1 MNNVYCL
8 HLLYIWYTYAVNI
21 LILVIRIHIYTIGAG
36 TQQFESGVYTADI
49 TNPNAPAGNT
59 YTYIIMKWD
68 PTNGLNSFTY
78 PVPDVQL
85 KLNGATGATCHP
97 QGQMVSSLDNDGYTY
112 VIVRSKDSLSASII
126 GYDFNF
132 RVPPPSTTWITGS
145 YSYDA
150 GNGIK
155 AGNTV
160 TVQYIELDLYASV
173 PFVSLEGVNHFPGAA
188 AGHLCYLGQYYLTTA
203 QISVPFGTSIGVSD
217 SYPYYPNV
225 TSLLVVSQNLVF
237 IYLADV
243 QQLFCD
249 PAAGVSPPSGANILV
264 SIANYTVSVSA
275 DIKYRI
281 YLSPEF
287 ETMTHKPGTNLLF
300 FTNNDGS
307 LVTKYNYVTGVLTTQ
322 PYATIMGYSPQY
334 TYGLCNN
341 KAQSTFLDI
350 SYTTDFSYTCSTP
363 NGYYYQSPGKWYFSD
378 PTCIDL
384 SPDELLNNGCPS
396 LTALYN
402 TLVTSTCTASYST
415 LCSTSA
421 LENPPYSCTQVVP
434 ANILQTIS
442 NAFAN
447 SQLVFGILSIL
458 VILALKWYYRKT
470 PIYITHYRLPPASP
484 MGSDISAPYSKDDTV
499 FNVRGIN
506 PSFSK

>member
-1 MNNVYCL
+1 MHAYP
-8 HLLYIWYTYAVNI
+8 
-21 LILVIRIHIYTIGAG
+21 YTIGAG
-36 TQQFESGVYTADI
+36 TQQYDSGVYTADI
-49 TNPNAPAGNT
+49 SNSNIPPTDY

-78 PVPDVQL
+78 SVPDL
-85 KLNGATGATCHP
+85 KLQLNGAGGVTCHP
-97 QGQMVSSLDNDGYTY
+97 QGQMVTSLDNDGYTY
-112 VIVRSKDSLSASII
+112 VIVRSKDSLSAAII

-132 RVPPPSTTWITGS
+132 RVTPPSTKWVSSS
-145 YSYDA
+145 YQYLA
-150 GNGIK
+150 GNGIQ

-160 TVQYIELDLYASV
+160 TVNYIELPLIATQPSV
-173 PFVSLEGVNHFPGAA
+173 LLEGFNQFPGAA
-188 AGHLCYLGQYYLTTA
+188 AGHLCYLGQYYLTTT
-203 QISVPFGTSIGVSD
+203 QNSVPFGTSIGVSD
-217 SYPYYPNV
+217 SHPYYPNI
-225 TSLLVVSQNLVF
+225 TNILVVSQNLVF

-243 QQLFCD
+243 QQLYCD

-264 SIANYTVSVSA
+264 RIAGFQSGGSA
-275 DIKYRI
+275 TITYLI

-287 ETMTHKPGTNLLF
+287 ETMTHKPGSDILF
-300 FTNNDGS
+300 FTSNDGS
-307 LVTKYNYVTGVLTTQ
+307 VVTKYNYNTGLLTTQ
-322 PYATIMGYSPQY
+322 PYAVIMSYSPQY

-363 NGYYYQSPGKWYFSD
+363 NGYYYQSPGQWYFSD

-396 LTALYN
+396 LTTLYN
-402 TLVTSTCTASYST
+402 TLVTSTCTASYTT